1 MDSIE
6 SLGLNETIVPA
17 NTHNDLLMIGC
28 VHPQPGPEYFCG
40 DCPFEGAIYGTY
52 RGLLI
57 NLNYN

>member
-40 DCPFEGAIYGTY
+40 DFHFEGGF
-52 RGLLI
+52 G
-57 NLNYN
+57 